1 MSAALEASPS
11 PTGTAGISSKTDLR
25 AGAEESGMSLSAFAR
40 QLVEIQNSIIGWWE
54 RREKEE
60 RAAFKAQEDARWKER
75 KEALHKQTHD
85 AELNA
90 KRQKELVTE
99 DRLKDHS
106 GWKEEEADR
115 MVMIAQRRE
124 EWTQDAKGLVSKHG
138 KEQAAKNKESLRQ
151 NAETKVS
158 AHAAHV
164 DRNAA
169 KLPPESCSPLLR
181 LSCDLLHILMT

>member
-75 KEALHKQTHD
+75 KEALHTQTHD

-158 AHAAHV
+158 AHHT
-164 DRNAA
+164 RHMSTETQQSS
-169 KLPPESCSPLLR
+169 LLSPVAP
-181 LSCDLLHILMT
+181 SCDLLRILMT

>member
-1 MSAALEASPS
+1 MSAALEATPS
-11 PTGTAGISSKTDLR
+11 PTGTAPGSKTDLR

-75 KEALHKQTHD
+75 KEALHTQTHD

-158 AHAAHV
+158 AHAAHIPTETQQSS
-164 DRNAA
+164 
-169 KLPPESCSPLLR
+169 LLSPVAP
-181 LSCDLLHILMT
+181 SCDYPATSCVYS